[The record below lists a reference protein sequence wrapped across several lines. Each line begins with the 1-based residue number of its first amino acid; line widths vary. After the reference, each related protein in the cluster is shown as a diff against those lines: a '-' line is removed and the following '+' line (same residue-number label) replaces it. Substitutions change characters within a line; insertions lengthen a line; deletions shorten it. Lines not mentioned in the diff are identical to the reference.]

1 MVRTKSTTASSK
13 IQKSR
18 RGLPKLMKEFKPH
31 MMYDKNGKGYKANTY
46 EQHLAMKKKG
56 YGHTKPSTKKK
67 AKKIIRKR
75 SKTKSRY

>member
-1 MVRTKSTTASSK
+1 MVRKESTTTSSK
-13 IQKSR
+13 IQEKR
-18 RGLPKLMKEFKPH
+18 RRIQRLMKDFKPH
-31 MMYDKNGKGYKANTY
+31 MMYDKSGKGYKANTY

-75 SKTKSRY
+75 SKPQSGY